1 MIVSPGDS
9 LVPASREPNITVS
22 APAAIAFGISPV
34 YLIPPSAI
42 TGTPLPFMAAA
53 TSKTAENCGKPTPAT
68 TLVVQ
73 IEPGPIPTLT
83 ASAPASTKNLAASG
97 VAMLPTTTS
106 NCLNFDL
113 ISLSTFTTPSV
124 CPCAVSI
131 ITASTPAFTRAS
143 ALSTASPVT
152 PIAAVTLNLP

>member
-9 LVPASREPNITVS
+9 LVPAKREPNITVS

-73 IEPGPIPTLT
+73 IDPGPMPTLT
-83 ASAPASTKNLAASG
+83 ASAPAATKNLAASP
-97 VAMLPTTTS
+97 VAILPTITS
-106 NCLNFDL
+106 KSGKD
-113 ISLSTFTTPSV
+113 
-124 CPCAVSI
+124 
-131 ITASTPAFTRAS
+131 AFT
-143 ALSTASPVT
+143 ALSTLTT
-152 PIAAVTLNLP
+152 P